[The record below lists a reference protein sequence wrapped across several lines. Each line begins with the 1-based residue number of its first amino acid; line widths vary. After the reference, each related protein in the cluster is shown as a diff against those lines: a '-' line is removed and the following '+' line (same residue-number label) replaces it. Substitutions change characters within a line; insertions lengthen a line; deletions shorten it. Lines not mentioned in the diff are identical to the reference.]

1 VGLRRKSAVF
11 GGELLTFAFGEQAFC
26 LATLAFTI
34 EKFMGVWA
42 HPVTSK
48 FCQIDPP
55 CDGYLHLETAAKPLT
70 SLGRL

>member
-1 VGLRRKSAVF
+1 MRRGRLMRSLSRGASDRRRWI
-11 GGELLTFAFGEQAFC
+11 L
-26 LATLAFTI
+26 
-34 EKFMGVWA
+34 WSRA